1 LTDSPKKLVYLGSD
15 GIGLRVLRWLFSGAG
30 SAIRLAGVVS
40 GLDKKRGRGLRLQ
53 PNPITAW
60 ARENN
65 VPLLQPER
73 PKEEILP
80 WMRALEADVGL
91 VFAYGCILPKA
102 LLDGIPLGF
111 LNLHPSLLPELRGPS
126 PIETAILQRK
136 TQTGVSLM
144 QLVPA
149 MDAGPIYATVPID
162 IDLKET
168 TPTLREKVSLAT
180 VVILERHLTA
190 TLNGDLKPAEQ
201 DHAKAT
207 HTKLIQKSDG
217 LLDFNKPARD
227 LEAQIRAYITWPGSF
242 FSYDGTPTKAGHT
255 EWREGNPSA
264 APGTPLGIHDGALEI
279 ATADGTLR
287 IFELQ
292 PPAGKMQPTTER
304 PSKTR
309 PGHKA
314 TFAD

>member
-1 LTDSPKKLVYLGSD
+1 LTNSPKKLVYLGSD
-15 GIGLRVLRWLFSGAG
+15 GIGLRVLQWLFSSAG
-30 SAIRLAGVVS
+30 SATRLAGVVS

-53 PNPITAW
+53 ANPIAAW

-80 WMRALEADVGL
+80 WMRDLEADVGL
-91 VFAYGCILPKA
+91 VFAYGCILPRV

-111 LNLHPSLLPELRGPS
+111 LNLHPSPLPELRGPS

-144 QLVPA
+144 KLVPA

-162 IDLKET
+162 MAPRET
-168 TPTLREKVSLAT
+168 TPTLREKVSHAT
-180 VVILERHLTA
+180 VEMLEKYLSA
-190 TLNGDLKPAEQ
+190 VLNGDLPPVEQ

-217 LLDFNKPARD
+217 LLDFNKSAWD
-227 LEAQIRAYITWPGSF
+227 LEAQIRAHIAWPGSF
-242 FSYDGTPTKAGHT
+242 FIYNGTPTKVGRS
-255 EWREGNPSA
+255 EWREGNPGA
-264 APGTPLGIHDGALEI
+264 APGTLLGINDKALEI
-279 ATADGTLR
+279 VTADGILR
-287 IFELQ
+287 VFELQ
-292 PPAGKMQPTTER
+292 PPAGKMQPVTNFTTHR
-304 PSKTR
+304 
-309 PGHKA
+309 
-314 TFAD
+314 